1 MAEGI
6 STHFTRRKSNA
17 LATSA
22 GSGGK
27 SHRPY
32 EFGVKASIA
41 TTLNRCKGG
50 QFAIHAKTL
59 PRRPYDGH
67 TLETVLPDIEALTG
81 AGISRV
87 LADAG
92 YKGHN
97 APLAHKFHVFT
108 TSTSSQPARSA
119 ASPRRSNAR

>member
-1 MAEGI
+1 MAP
-6 STHFTRRKSNA
+6 
-17 LATSA
+17 SA

-32 EFGVKASIA
+32 EFGVKASVA

-59 PRRPYDGH
+59 PGRPEACPRVKHLTRGDGH
-67 TLETVLPDIEALTG
+67 TLKTVLPDIEALTG

-108 TSTSSQPARSA
+108 TSMSSQPARSA